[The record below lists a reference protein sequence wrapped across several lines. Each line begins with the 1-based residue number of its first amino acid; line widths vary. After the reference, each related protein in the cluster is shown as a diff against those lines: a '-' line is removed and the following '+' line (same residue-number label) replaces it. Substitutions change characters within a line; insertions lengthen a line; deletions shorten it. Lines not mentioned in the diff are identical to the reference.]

1 MTNPHAPLL
10 QGISQFE
17 VDFVIPRVGVD
28 LPVGIDP
35 FLLYKS
41 RDPRLSGL
49 HSMMLSAFNAGI
61 AALRHG
67 EADAARHI
75 FTYPEVPEI
84 GMGFARSSKRGSGV
98 GTFLTELIVETLLD
112 SPELLDRGVRHIEE
126 MQLVSLHIGPD
137 RVSDIA
143 ANLLKCYL
151 IEYTQSQCSLWDI
164 PLTSGVPLPHIWD
177 PDSLDWSD
185 DYVDL
190 PKSPLDD
197 TPMLFVPRRI
207 VRALPWINY
216 DDFLRLEIQ
225 VYLRAKRVRGR
236 LKRAGTAV
244 NQRRPAR
251 PPKEEVVRSTRE
263 DIARVDRYVAAK
275 EGTAAEARP
284 SFEYLNSVSPC
295 PDTERLTTQLRSIPS
310 GRPEAGRY
318 QKTVL
323 EILNVCFNPE
333 LIDGKLEVKTVDGT
347 ERRDI
352 IFLNDSDQ
360 TFWRYV
366 REEHSSFLAMFEC
379 KNTKET
385 SIADINQTA
394 TYLGDRLGRLGF
406 IVTRNPA
413 TDAHKKKLF
422 SIYNDGV
429 PRKIILVLSDE
440 DLIRMLK
447 MVCQDRDP
455 MTFVRD
461 HYRNFREQVQ

>member
-1 MTNPHAPLL
+1 
-10 QGISQFE
+10 
-17 VDFVIPRVGVD
+17 
-28 LPVGIDP
+28 
-35 FLLYKS
+35 
-41 RDPRLSGL
+41 
-49 HSMMLSAFNAGI
+49 
-61 AALRHG
+61 
-67 EADAARHI
+67 
-75 FTYPEVPEI
+75 
-84 GMGFARSSKRGSGV
+84 
-98 GTFLTELIVETLLD
+98 
-112 SPELLDRGVRHIEE
+112 
-126 MQLVSLHIGPD
+126 
-137 RVSDIA
+137 
-143 ANLLKCYL
+143 
-151 IEYTQSQCSLWDI
+151 
-164 PLTSGVPLPHIWD
+164 
-177 PDSLDWSD
+177 
-185 DYVDL
+185 
-190 PKSPLDD
+190 
-197 TPMLFVPRRI
+197 
-207 VRALPWINY
+207 
-216 DDFLRLEIQ
+216 
-225 VYLRAKRVRGR
+225 
-236 LKRAGTAV
+236 
-244 NQRRPAR
+244 
-251 PPKEEVVRSTRE
+251 
-263 DIARVDRYVAAK
+263 
-275 EGTAAEARP
+275 
-284 SFEYLNSVSPC
+284 
-295 PDTERLTTQLRSIPS
+295 LTTQLRSIPS
-310 GRPEAGRY
+310 GRPEAAHY

-333 LIDGKLEVKTVDGT
+333 LIDGKLEVRTVEGT

-440 DLIRMLK
+440 DLIHMLE